1 MRYHQKK
8 GLCYIWEESMKNLKK
23 AMVLYRLGRQ
33 ILRIWYL
40 NIRKDTITLTRILGV
55 NLGGCKVIGDP
66 FAIFGSEPWLI
77 TLGNHVEI
85 SNNVSFITHE
95 GAVWV
100 LRGLKKELND
110 SDKFAPIKIGN
121 NVFIGSGSLILP
133 GVTIGENVIIGG
145 HSVVTKDIPSN
156 SVFAGVP
163 ARKISTIDI
172 FEEKILKDLVDTK
185 HLDQAGK
192 KAYLLKNKPEWF
204 M

>member
-1 MRYHQKK
+1 M
-8 GLCYIWEESMKNLKK
+8 
-23 AMVLYRLGRQ
+23 
-33 ILRIWYL
+33 
-40 NIRKDTITLTRILGV
+40 
-55 NLGGCKVIGDP
+55 
-66 FAIFGSEPWLI
+66 
-77 TLGNHVEI
+77 
-85 SNNVSFITHE
+85 
-95 GAVWV
+95 
-100 LRGLKKELND
+100 
-110 SDKFAPIKIGN
+110 
-121 NVFIGSGSLILP
+121 
-133 GVTIGENVIIGG
+133 IIGG